1 MSYRRGMINP
11 IIRWGF
17 TASYKRMMKTLNK
30 MEFEVKDSVVW
41 QKYFTATTNS
51 IVLKGELC
59 IWGLKKDI
67 MILLIPLDDL
77 SLVIPSKDG
86 FRAVREFS
94 VARDANINLSSLAN
108 AFLISRQQILCTLG

>member
-1 MSYRRGMINP
+1 MHM
-11 IIRWGF
+11 
-17 TASYKRMMKTLNK
+17 
-30 MEFEVKDSVVW
+30 
-41 QKYFTATTNS
+41 
-51 IVLKGELC
+51 
-59 IWGLKKDI
+59 GLKERYYKTKWTQS
-67 MILLIPLDDL
+67 LLIPLDDL

>member
-1 MSYRRGMINP
+1 MFPAIQVKNYRFITCRSI
-11 IIRWGF
+11 
-17 TASYKRMMKTLNK
+17 S
-30 MEFEVKDSVVW
+30 
-41 QKYFTATTNS
+41 TNVS
-51 IVLKGELC
+51 SSFFFFAFFLCEQFIFDDYVTGELC